1 MRGTQGVPAVGR
13 VVGLLQTDIF
23 RHASSGTVVVPNR
36 TDEAMNSAAA
46 LRLLAEQVDAE
57 TSVAEQI
64 EDFLSGRSNGEALFQ
79 ALYGEV
85 DENEEIP
92 ASMLALVRGG

>member
-1 MRGTQGVPAVGR
+1 M
-13 VVGLLQTDIF
+13 VV
-23 RHASSGTVVVPNR
+23 SNP

-46 LRLLAEQVDAE
+46 LRLLAEQIDAE

-64 EDFLSGRSNGEALFQ
+64 EDFLAGRSNGEALFQ

-85 DENEEIP
+85 DETEEIP

>member
-1 MRGTQGVPAVGR
+1 
-13 VVGLLQTDIF
+13 
-23 RHASSGTVVVPNR
+23 
-36 TDEAMNSAAA
+36 MNSAAA
-46 LRLLAEQVDAE
+46 LRLLAEQIDAE

-79 ALYGEV
+79 ALYGEA
-85 DENEEIP
+85 DETEEIP

>member
-1 MRGTQGVPAVGR
+1 MRRVRGPPAAGR
-13 VVGLLQTDIF
+13 VVGLLQTVIF
-23 RHASSGTVVVPNR
+23 RHASSGTVVVPNG

-46 LRLLAEQVDAE
+46 LRLLADQVDAE

-64 EDFLSGRSNGEALFQ
+64 EDFLSGCSNGEALFQ

-92 ASMLALVRGG
+92 ASMLALVRRD